1 MKFRR
6 PLDRTAAILF
16 VIVIASAWIA
26 FGHPAP
32 LSLYGKV
39 TVAVSGIGA
48 SVWLLVLLAQSAV
61 GEVAYGFLSYFVYCV
76 VTLHNDR
83 QIRKEMKEAKRCE
96 KQAKEKRS

>member
-1 MKFRR
+1 MRPASTRR

-16 VIVIASAWIA
+16 VIVLMSAWIA

-39 TVAVSGIGA
+39 MVGVSGISA
-48 SVWLLVLLAQSAV
+48 SVWLLVLLGQSAV

-76 VTLHNDR
+76 VTLYNDYE
-83 QIRKEMKEAKRCE
+83 IRRDAKRRA
-96 KQAKEKRS
+96 QQTKEKR